1 MQAVKLIMNRQTW
14 CCGSTSHHTNHSKF
28 LFFWVEACLLGPE
41 HAFPIRAHVREVP
54 HLLTKNT
61 FLINTQCSRLLASH
75 VLDPRPD
82 IHVSSARGHEA
93 AIACER
99 VERPTVTGRS
109 RSSSAWR
116 SWLLPVTGIGV
127 GVGSLSSP

>member
-1 MQAVKLIMNRQTW
+1 M
-14 CCGSTSHHTNHSKF
+14 
-28 LFFWVEACLLGPE
+28 EACLLGLE

-61 FLINTQCSRLLASH
+61 FFLNTQCSRLLASH

-99 VERPTVTGRS
+99 VEGPSVSGRS
-109 RSSSAWR
+109 RPCSAR
-116 SWLLPVTGIGV
+116 RIGPLPVTGIGIR
-127 GVGSLSSP
+127 VGSLSSP